1 MRSSLILEVVSMRRR
16 NPFSLLLRLL
26 GMFSLLCFVGALIT
40 VIGAAWVLHH
50 YTRGLPEYT
59 QLEDYEPPTL
69 TRLHAGDGRLLA
81 EYAAEQR
88 VFVPIEAMPKLLVNA
103 FIAAE
108 DKNFY
113 RHPGID
119 LFGIARALIQNVLHA
134 GSGKRL
140 VGASTITQ
148 QVAKNFLLTNEV
160 SINRKIREAILA
172 IRIERTLSKERIL
185 ELYLNEI
192 FLGQRSYGV
201 AAAAMNYFN
210 RALSDLDLSE
220 VAFLAGLPK
229 APNSYHPNRNPSAA
243 AARMNYVLRRMLEDG
258 YIDSEQLWV
267 ASGAPIELRGR
278 DRGEV
283 VNAPFFA
290 EEVRR
295 EISNRYGEDALYRG
309 GLSVRT
315 TLDPRL
321 QKIGSAALRS
331 GLISYDRRHGWR
343 GPITR
348 INIDKSW
355 LDSLNLVKAPAG
367 MKEWELSVVVE
378 VKEEVAV
385 IGLVDGSRGTIPLDE
400 LLWARAWREGQKI
413 GPEVHVVSQVLARG
427 DVVAVQSLAITG
439 EGEAM
444 GPKTYA
450 LRQIPD
456 VEGALV
462 ALDPHTGRI
471 LAMIGGWSFRESQFN
486 RATQAMRQPGSAFK
500 PFVYL
505 AAIEAGYTP
514 ASVVLDAPFVIDQG
528 ADLGLWKPE
537 NYGRDFGGPATLRWG
552 IEKSRNLMTV
562 RLANT
567 IGIGKVLEAASR
579 FGIGEFE
586 PHLSMA
592 LGSGETTLLRLTTA
606 YAMLVN
612 GGKQISP
619 ATLERIQDRNGHTIT
634 RRDKRS
640 CSECQGVFGVTTNV
654 PRLID
659 HRQAVTDP
667 ATAFQVTWMLKGV
680 VERGTGRRIR
690 ELGRP
695 LAGKTGTTNESFD
708 AWFIGFSP
716 DLVAGVF
723 VGFDKPR
730 TLGVKQTGA
739 NVAAPIFKQ
748 FMELAIASKP
758 PVPFRIPRGIRM
770 VRIDAETGRL
780 PGAGTKRTILEAF
793 KPGTEPISSET
804 MAPDS
809 VGSPTAI
816 REDSSTPESGLY

>member
-1 MRSSLILEVVSMRRR
+1 MRRR

-26 GMFSLLCFVGALIT
+26 GMFSLLCIVGALIT
-40 VIGAAWVLHH
+40 AFGVAWVLHH

-113 RHPGID
+113 RHPGVD
-119 LFGIARALIQNVLHA
+119 LFGIARAVIQNVLHA
-134 GSGKRL
+134 TSGKRL

-160 SINRKIREAILA
+160 SIDRKIREAILA
-172 IRIERTLSKERIL
+172 IRIERTLTKERIL

-201 AAAAMNYFN
+201 AAAAMNYFD
-210 RALSDLDLSE
+210 RALSDLDLAE
-220 VAFLAGLPK
+220 AAFLAGLPK
-229 APNSYHPNRNPSAA
+229 APNSYHPKRNPSAA
-243 AARMNYVLRRMLEDG
+243 AARRNYVLRRMLEDG
-258 YIDSEQLWV
+258 YIGSEQLW
-267 ASGAPIELRGR
+267 AANGEPIELRGR

-348 INIDKSW
+348 INVDNNW
-355 LDSLNLVKAPAG
+355 LEQLNLLQAPAG
-367 MKEWELSVVVE
+367 MKEWELSVIME
-378 VKEEVAV
+378 VKENAAA
-385 IGLVDGSRGTIPLDE
+385 IGLMDGSHGSIPLDE

-413 GPEVHVVSQVLARG
+413 GPEVRVVSQVLASG
-427 DVVAVQSLAITG
+427 DVVAVESLAITG
-439 EGEAM
+439 EGGAAR
-444 GPKTYA
+444 PKTYG

-471 LAMIGGWSFRESQFN
+471 LAMIGGWSFKESQFN

-537 NYGRDFGGPATLRWG
+537 NYGRQFGGPATLRLG

-567 IGIGKVLEAASR
+567 IGIGKVIEAASR
-579 FGIGEFE
+579 FGIGVFE
-586 PHLSMA
+586 PHLSIA

-619 ATLERIQDRNGHTIT
+619 AMLERIQDRHGRTIT

-640 CSECQGVFGVTTNV
+640 CSECRGTLSATTNM

-659 HRQAVTDP
+659 YRETVTDS

-690 ELGRP
+690 ELSRP

-716 DLVAGVF
+716 DLVVGVF

-730 TLGVKQTGA
+730 TLGLKQTGA

-770 VRIDAETGRL
+770 VRIDAETGGL
-780 PGAGTKRTILEAF
+780 PGASTKRMILEAF
-793 KPGTEPISSET
+793 KPGTEPTASET
-804 MAPDS
+804 MTSDS
-809 VGSPTAI
+809 VGSPTATRVDPPI
-816 REDSSTPESGLY
+816 SESGLY